1 MIARRP
7 APVTETCHWECA
19 WWATLTAD
27 RFAAEVAG
35 LTAGALLTWSAHP
48 GVRVG
53 DAYLLATTA
62 PDRRLRAWAW
72 VVGAPDGD
80 DDQGWRVTVRF
91 GGLLEAPVRLRDL
104 RADDSLAQWTP
115 LGRVVADRLE
125 GIPPAIWQG
134 LRQHV
139 TAAPSRAKQG
149 PPAPVRPLA
158 GDRHPDPAAPQTWP
172 WDGLGRG
179 AFFHELTRRILL
191 PQGYALA
198 ELLPRRDAAGIDLL
212 AHRPEFRWT
221 RWVAQ
226 LDVTGEA
233 VDEASVQEV
242 VAGRQAHGA
251 QSGLLIATG
260 PVTEVARSLAQALRV
275 TVWDGAWLRS
285 AWLRP
290 ADGPDLLP
298 AADWVVP
305 VPSRRP
311 ADAVLAF

>member
-1 MIARRP
+1 MTARRP

-19 WWATLTAD
+19 WWATLAAD
-27 RFAAEVAG
+27 RFAGEITG
-35 LTAGALLTWSAHP
+35 LATGALLTWAAHP

-53 DAYLLATTA
+53 DVYLLATTA

-80 DDQGWRVTVRF
+80 EDQGWRVTVRF
-91 GGLLEAPVRLRDL
+91 GGQLAEPLRLRDL
-104 RADDSLAQWTP
+104 RADDSLAHWTP

-125 GIPPAIWQG
+125 GIPPAIWQS
-134 LRQHV
+134 LRQRV
-139 TAAPSRAKQG
+139 QG
-149 PPAPVRPLA
+149 PPSAKAAPAKPAPSAPGPLS
-158 GDRHPDPAAPQTWP
+158 PDPVGPQTWP

-198 ELLPRRDAAGIDLL
+198 ELLLRRDAAGIDLV

-233 VDEASVQEV
+233 VDVESVHEV

-251 QSGLLIATG
+251 QSGLLVATG
-260 PVTEVARSLAQALRV
+260 PVTDSARSLAHDLQV
-275 TVWDGAWLRS
+275 KVWDAAWLRS
-285 AWLRP
+285 RWLRP
-290 ADGPDLLP
+290 ADGSDLLP

-305 VPSRRP
+305 VSSRP
-311 ADAVLAF
+311 AADVLLAF